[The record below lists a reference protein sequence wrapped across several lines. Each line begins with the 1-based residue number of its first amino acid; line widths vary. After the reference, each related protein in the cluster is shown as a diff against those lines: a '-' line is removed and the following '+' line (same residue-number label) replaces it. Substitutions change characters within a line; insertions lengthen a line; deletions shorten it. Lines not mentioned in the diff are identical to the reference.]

1 LSRFK
6 ALSAVLVLIPIS
18 LLGFQSLVP
27 APSYAIAAGSLGVGY
42 SDRIVVGMSNRPPGV
57 FDFAM
62 FAGPSELTVA
72 QGSTADT
79 TLWLWSPDRFS
90 GTVQLSVTPSPG
102 LFASVNPLQVSLSP
116 GESSASTLTVF
127 PPVKLMPGAYSVEV
141 NGVSGSKSHAI
152 TVKVMVT
159 PRPDFVLSVNP
170 ENLQVDVGGS
180 TTATLDIAFQNG
192 LTEPV
197 DLTVIASDGI
207 IATLTPS
214 SLERSGTA
222 TLKITAASTVA
233 PGSYSIRVDVVQ
245 GLLTRSHM
253 FSLAVTAP
261 GASRA
266 PVLYASQ
273 TALIIGGSVA
283 LFAVIVWGLFVVP
296 RRRVKSQTKY
306 RYGTPTPAQP

>member
-6 ALSAVLVLIPIS
+6 AVRRVLVLI
-18 LLGFQSLVP
+18 LLGLVGFQLLVP
-27 APSYAIAAGSLGVGY
+27 ALSYSIATNSMGVGH
-42 SDRIVVGMSNRPPGV
+42 SDRTAMRMRYRPPGV

-62 FAGPSELTVA
+62 FAGPGEVRVA

-102 LFASVNPLQVSLSP
+102 LFASVNPFQVSLSP

-141 NGVSGSKSHAI
+141 NGVSGSKSHAV
-152 TVKVMVT
+152 TVKVVVT
-159 PRPDFVLSVNP
+159 PRPDFVLSINP
-170 ENLQVDVGGS
+170 ESLQVDVGGS
-180 TTATLDIAFQNG
+180 TAATLDIAFQNG
-192 LTEPV
+192 LTDPV
-197 DLTVIASDGI
+197 DLTVIAPDGI
-207 IATLTPS
+207 IATLNPS
-214 SLERSGTA
+214 SLEGSGTS
-222 TLKITAASTVA
+222 TLKITAASAVA

-245 GLLTRSHM
+245 GFLTRSHM

-261 GASRA
+261 GASRVPA
-266 PVLYASQ
+266 LYASQ

-283 LFAVIVWGLFVVP
+283 IFAVIVWGLFVVP